1 MAKYKL
7 TVKVPVSPNGPLIPK
22 QVIIE
27 ANGPIEAVQLANGQ
41 YGAENVFQTATK
53 VSD

>member
-1 MAKYKL
+1 MSKYQI
-7 TVKVPVSPNGPLIPK
+7 TVKVPVSTSGPRIP
-22 QVIIE
+22 QRITIE
-27 ANGPIEAVQLANGQ
+27 ANNPLEAIRIANGQ